1 MIGESRR
8 SNDLLA
14 AADDNLVAHAAW
26 VQQRTPG
33 MRVDVE
39 PDLVLIDSGLPC
51 DTFNVVC
58 RARLEPGTAHARIRA
73 AVDYFA
79 RVGRPFSW
87 WLSPGNQPAN
97 LDALLL
103 AAGLHRAETELAMA
117 ADLHTLRLGE
127 LSPGGLQIRR
137 VHTAAQLQDFAQITA
152 ANWTPPDADVLR
164 FYELAAPALLAN
176 DAAIWLYVGY
186 LEEVPVAAAEL
197 TVGGG
202 VVGLYNIAT
211 LAAYRR
217 RGFGTALT
225 LQPLLHAR
233 AYGYRT
239 AILQAQGADGV
250 RVYARVGFEPFG
262 QITEYK
268 PARTGDPAGAAQTST
283 CHGDPNTV
291 TGPRAATEQQ

>member
-1 MIGESRR
+1 MSPT
-8 SNDLLA
+8 SC
-14 AADDNLVAHAAW
+14 W
-26 VQQRTPG
+26 STPA
-33 MRVDVE
+33 
-39 PDLVLIDSGLPC
+39 
-51 DTFNVVC
+51 C
-58 RARLEPGTAHARIRA
+58 RATPSTSCAARLEAGTARERIRA

-79 RVGRPFSW
+79 VVGRPFSW
-87 WLSPGNQPAN
+87 WLSPGNQPAD
-97 LDALLL
+97 LDALLI
-103 AAGLHRAETELAMA
+103 AAGLNRAETELAMA
-117 ADLHTLRLGE
+117 ADLQALRLGE

-225 LQPLLHAR
+225 LQPLLDAR
-233 AYGYRT
+233 AQGYRT
-239 AILQAQGADGV
+239 AILQAQGDAGA
-250 RVYARVGFEPFG
+250 RVYTRVGFAPFG

-268 PARTGDPAGAAQTST
+268 PAYPADSGGAGA
-283 CHGDPNTV
+283 
-291 TGPRAATEQQ
+291 